1 MSKSV
6 VFEAKLIDDKKF
18 STLVGEYA
26 LKIYKYNEAHEEDKV
41 LRDQSATYT
50 LTQLKTYCLR
60 FLDMHSSI
68 CDTELHN
75 AAMKWFDQNIFAA
88 NPRYFLDYEE
98 HRLQKKLLSN
108 YVGPIPKVPK
118 SELVSGYTFDTGIA
132 KD

>member
-1 MSKSV
+1 MSKPTQ
-6 VFEAKLIDDKKF
+6 FEAKLIEDEKF
-18 STLVGEYA
+18 SKLVSEYV
-26 LKIYKYNEAHEEDKV
+26 LKVYKYNEAHEEDKA

-75 AAMKWFDQNIFAA
+75 AAMKWFDQNILSS
-88 NPRYFLDYEE
+88 NPRFFLDYEE
-98 HRLQKKLLSN
+98 LRLHKELLSN

-118 SELVSGYTFDTGIA
+118 SELVSGYAFDTGI
-132 KD
+132 KKE